1 MTNPYSHQARK
12 RFGQNFLVDQGI
24 LQRMDQAFGV
34 KPEDRVVEIGPGLGA
49 LTELLLARCPEL
61 DAIELDR
68 DLARILQ
75 TKFNDWPGF
84 RVHQADALTFDFSEI
99 AQGEP
104 LRVIGN
110 LPYNISTPL
119 IFHLLGFKNRI
130 KDMNFMLQKEVVERM
145 GAPSGTKI
153 YGRLSIMCQY
163 HCQVVPLFT
172 VPPSA
177 FQPAPKVD
185 SAVVRLTPHKSPKW
199 LANDEALLETLVRTV
214 FQARRKTL
222 RNGLKP
228 LIAPAQL
235 EGLGFALDARPETL
249 SVADFVNLAN
259 AISDLKS
266 TND

>member
-1 MTNPYSHQARK
+1 
-12 RFGQNFLVDQGI
+12 
-24 LQRMDQAFGV
+24 MDQTFGV
-34 KPEDRVVEIGPGLGA
+34 KPDDCVVEIGPGLGA

-68 DLARILQ
+68 DLAGILQ
-75 TKFNDWPGF
+75 TKFSDWPGF
-84 RVHQADALTFDFSEI
+84 RVHQADALTFDFGEI
-99 AQGEP
+99 ARGEA

-119 IFHLLGFKNRI
+119 IFHLLGFKDRI

-145 GAPSGTKI
+145 SAPSGTKI

-163 HCQVVPLFT
+163 HCQVVPLFI
-172 VPPSA
+172 VPPEA
-177 FQPAPKVD
+177 FHPAPKVH

-199 LANDEALLETLVRTV
+199 LAKDEALLEILVRTV

-228 LIAPAQL
+228 LVAPAQL
-235 EGLGFALDARPETL
+235 EQLDFALDSRPETL
-249 SVADFVNLAN
+249 SVAAFVTLPN
-259 AISDLKS
+259 AISDPKS
-266 TND
+266 PND